1 MCFLV
6 ALTIAAYHF
15 MQQFPNSLY
24 AYNGWQMGVEF
35 FYILSGLLLA
45 KSAERSEG
53 TGFSYT
59 WKSIKS
65 IYLLYFLTM
74 LFNLIVYCIDTH
86 KSFISMAGRSVMSF
100 LFLQESVRGVVGF
113 LPPNGPAWFLSGLIV
128 MGLAVYE
135 FKQRFAPFLYPA
147 YCPLFRFAHLHLL
160 FAEGGRNSGLEA
172 LCPVEHSRHLSARVR
187 RAVPRL
193 PLLGDRQTD
202 SPCSVDICGHSFA
215 ESV

>member
-135 FKQRFAPFLYPA
+135 FKQRSPRFFIQLIAPFSV
-147 YCPLFRFAHLHLL
+147 LL
-160 FAEGGRNSGLEA
+160 IYTYFCGRWA
-172 LCPVEHSRHLSARVR
+172 K
-187 RAVPRL
+187 
-193 PLLGDRQTD
+193 
-202 SPCSVDICGHSFA
+202 
-215 ESV
+215 